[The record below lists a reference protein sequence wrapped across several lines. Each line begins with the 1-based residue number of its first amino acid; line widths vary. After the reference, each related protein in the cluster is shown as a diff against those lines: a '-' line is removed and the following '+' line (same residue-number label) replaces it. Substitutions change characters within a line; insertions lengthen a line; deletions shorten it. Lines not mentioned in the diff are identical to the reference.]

1 MACCPPEITQ
11 IFDSSA
17 PATSNSYRFRVPAGQ
32 EGQLTATGLEPGDEI
47 QVLTQDPNDPTVWVP
62 MTIGGVPV
70 VLTSTNPS
78 VDLPPG
84 LYRVVPSA
92 SVADNDPP
100 VIVSGFTY
108 RDVGLTSVAAYY
120 GTPTSYEEVEIV
132 RVSEFGDPRLYR
144 AGTDEEIKPFDPAL
158 LFYELPS
165 SGGGASQPVFEESTT
180 YSLVSPEYNLSLAEG
195 EIGVVQNRSGVTAQY
210 TYDGI
215 NSYELADRE
224 TITFTQLG
232 SVFLR
237 NGATFSLTPAN
248 PGLIISVFQT

>member
-11 IFDSSA
+11 IFNSSA
-17 PATSNSYRFRVPAGQ
+17 PATSNSYRFRVPSGQ

-120 GTPTSYEEVEIV
+120 GTTTSYEEVEIV

-165 SGGGASQPVFEESTT
+165 SGGASQPVFEESTT
-180 YSLVSPEYNLSLAEG
+180 YLLIGVGYDLDLAAG
-195 EIGVVQNRSGVTAQY
+195 EIGVVQNRSGTTATY

-215 NSYELADRE
+215 NFYELADRE

-232 SVFLR
+232 SVYVT
-237 NGATFSLTPAN
+237 NGDEFSMSPDN